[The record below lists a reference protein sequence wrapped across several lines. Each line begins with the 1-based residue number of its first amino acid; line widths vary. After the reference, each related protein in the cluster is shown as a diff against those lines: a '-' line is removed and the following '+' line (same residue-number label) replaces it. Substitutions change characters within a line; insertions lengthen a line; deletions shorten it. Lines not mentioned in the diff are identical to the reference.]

1 MKDIGTQDEPL
12 RFVGEE
18 LQLDVYDGNDP
29 VDTGTR
35 RWWYRTDLSVNE
47 SDAVLRVNNNGEI
60 VDVPVYEESTPVESG
75 INTSFGI
82 VAPGLSEPA
91 FVPMVDPA
99 DAAFDFARVEQPGGS
114 ELALH
119 NRLEPGSAIP
129 DSVVT
134 RYTFEDD
141 SDTTTA
147 IDAVGSNDAT
157 LNGGSFSTDS
167 AVGDFAW
174 SQDGT
179 GDYAVSNS
187 TVDLSASGST
197 VGASVGARLKPS
209 KTGSFQV
216 AVYWGGGSGS
226 RTYLALGIS
235 DSDEWQAS
243 IFSGEGTFESVRGGS
258 VSTTAYKEVFVASD
272 NTDLWIIEDGS
283 EVARITI
290 SNGADLTALGAQ
302 NLGLSRNADLDN
314 QYYGGLTDNPSYI
327 DKAIEASQSDGAV

>member
-1 MKDIGTQDEPL
+1 MSASEPG
-12 RFVGEE
+12 VVTGVVE
-18 LQLDVYDGNDP
+18 DADGN
-29 VDTGTR
+29 
-35 RWWYRTDLSVNE
+35 
-47 SDAVLRVNNNGEI
+47 
-60 VDVPVYEESTPVESG
+60 PVEGVTCILKRQSDNKVFETTTDVSG
-75 INTSFGI
+75 VYRFENLPQGEYH
-82 VAPGLSEPA
+82 G
-91 FVPMVDPA
+91 MVRWEDGQGNLYNSRNQPYIQ
-99 DAAFDFARVEQPGGS
+99 VEGV
-114 ELALH
+114 
-119 NRLEPGSAIP
+119 AIP

-235 DSDEWQAS
+235 DSDEWRAS

-272 NTDLWIIEDGS
+272 NTDLWVIEDGS